1 MDVTLP
7 FAAGVPLFV
16 AALLLLLREPAW
28 LRRGLTLGVAAGALV
43 YAGFLIAAT
52 YDGSVLVHSVG
63 LWPGGVAIPF
73 VADTLSAL
81 MLAVT
86 SLLTLVCSAFGMVA
100 GDDEKHFFQPL
111 VMVLFAGVAGAL
123 LTGDLFNFFVFVEVM
138 LLPSYVLIGILGGVG
153 RVRAARV
160 YITYNL
166 LASVVLLAGIAF
178 LYGVVG
184 RVNFAALSGAA
195 SESTAAAVAG
205 AVVLVALG
213 MKSAVVPVH
222 GWLSRVYPETSPAVS
237 ALFSGLHTKVGIY
250 AIYRIYSLLF
260 DGDDRWLGI
269 GVLIMCATMVVG
281 VLGAVGE
288 GTMRSILAFHM
299 VSQIGYILLGVALFG
314 PLGLA
319 AGIFYL
325 LHHMIVKAS
334 LFLSTG
340 AVETVYG
347 SQRLEEVGG
356 VARKEPL
363 VAFAFIGAAL
373 SLTGIPPFSG
383 FFAKFLLLQA
393 SIDETEYLAAVVVVA
408 VSLFTLL
415 SMAKIWTNVFWGP
428 PGRQPPVRAPARVGA
443 VDESGGGDAGEPT
456 SGGGTEEDKASAHG
470 SRRHSKAGRPLTN
483 IRFALAAPALVLT
496 LVSLGLGIGAQ
507 GLLDLSQRAAEGLLD
522 TSTYEEAVIEP

>member
-1 MDVTLP
+1 MATALP
-7 FAAGVPLFV
+7 YAAVVPLFLGS
-16 AALLLLLREPAW
+16 LLLLMREPAW
-28 LRRGLTLGVAAGALV
+28 LRRSLTLAA
-43 YAGFLIAAT
+43 AAT
-52 YDGSVLVHSVG
+52 VLAYSGVLIWATRGGEVLVHNVG
-63 LWPGGVAIPF
+63 LWPDGVSIPF
-73 VADTLSAL
+73 VADMLSAL

-86 SLLTLVCSAFGMVA
+86 SLLTLVCTAFGFVA
-100 GDDEKHFFQPL
+100 GDDERHYFQPL
-111 VMVLFAGVAGAL
+111 VLVLFAGVAGAL
-123 LTGDLFNFFVFVEVM
+123 LTGDLFNLFVFIEVM
-138 LLPSYVLIGILGGVG
+138 LLPSYVLISMLGTARRLAAG
-153 RVRAARV
+153 RI

-166 LASVVLLAGIAF
+166 LASAILLAGIAL
-178 LYGVVG
+178 LYGTVAT
-184 RVNFAALSGAA
+184 VNYGELAGVAT
-195 SESTAAAVAG
+195 ESTAAAVGG
-205 AVVLVALG
+205 ALVLIALG

-222 GWLSRVYPETSPAVS
+222 GWLSRTYPETSPAIA

-250 AIYRIYSLLF
+250 AIYRLYALIY
-260 DGDDRWLGI
+260 DGDERFLGI
-269 GVLIMCATMVVG
+269 AVLIMCATMVIG

-347 SQRLEEVGG
+347 SQRIDEVGG

-383 FFAKFLLLQA
+383 FVAKFLLLQA
-393 SIDETEYLAAVVVVA
+393 SIAETEYFAAVVVVA

-415 SMAKIWTNVFWGP
+415 SMIKIWTNVFWGP
-428 PGRQPPVRAPARVGA
+428 PGRQPDSAKSGAAESTRDSAEEESEDEQAESSQRTRTRVHA
-443 VDESGGGDAGEPT
+443 
-456 SGGGTEEDKASAHG
+456 
-470 SRRHSKAGRPLTN
+470 KAGRPLTH
-483 IRFALAAPALVLT
+483 ISLAMTAPALVLT
-496 LVSLGLGIGAQ
+496 LVSLGIGLGAQ
-507 GLLDLSQRAAEGLLD
+507 GLLSLSQVAAAGLLD
-522 TSTYEEAVIEP
+522 TSTYVEAVIRP